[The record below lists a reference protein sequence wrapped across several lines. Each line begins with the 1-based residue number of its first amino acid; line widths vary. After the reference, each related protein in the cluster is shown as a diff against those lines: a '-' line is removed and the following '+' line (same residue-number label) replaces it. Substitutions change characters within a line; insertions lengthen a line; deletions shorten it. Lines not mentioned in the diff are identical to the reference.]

1 MLRNF
6 CLNCGSSF
14 TAASDVIAEEGT
26 NPCVCGASSELL
38 TILTVQEQAYLPIYA
53 QAKPLTEGDLERQ
66 VLCDGR
72 VVTVAQ
78 LIGTAYV
85 GHAIRACLP
94 RVGEREIVQ
103 LAYVKHL
110 GSMLFTWPFCNSS
123 SFGGPHRPNRLR
135 ATSTRLGLGTPWNPG
150 PCRRDQP

>member
-14 TAASDVIAEEGT
+14 AAASEVVTEEGT
-26 NPCVCGASSELL
+26 NLCVCGASSELL
-38 TILTVQEQAYLPIYA
+38 TVLTVQEQAHLPIYA
-53 QAKPLTEGDLERQ
+53 QAKPLTEGDLDRP

-78 LIGTAYV
+78 LIATAYV

-110 GSMLFTWPFCNSS
+110 GSMLFTWPFCKAG
-123 SFGGPHRPNRLR
+123 SFAGPHRPNRLR

>member
-14 TAASDVIAEEGT
+14 AAASEVVTEEGT
-26 NPCVCGASSELL
+26 NPCICGVSSELL
-38 TILTVQEQAYLPIYA
+38 TVLTMQERAHLPIYA
-53 QAKPLTEGDLERQ
+53 QARSLTEGDLERQ

-78 LIGTAYV
+78 LIATAYV

-103 LAYVKHL
+103 LAYAKHL
-110 GSMLFTWPFCNSS
+110 GTMLFTWPFCKAG
-123 SFGGPHRPNRLR
+123 SFAGPHRSNRLR
-135 ATSTRLGLGTPWNPG
+135 ATSALLGLGTP
-150 PCRRDQP
+150 